1 MPDDNQMP
9 DFSAILN
16 GSTESTPADIT
27 AALSQL
33 TGVDV
38 PTPSP
43 GTADPEQ
50 IDPATIT
57 DPADPY
63 ETPPMEPDSAVS
75 LPEPEPA
82 AKPAEEPPATP
93 EPAPAA
99 APAAHAQV
107 PEPQDLTPVFT
118 QALADYN
125 DAAQAAQDA
134 AANLAELQNNAEG
147 IVEFTPEMAAA
158 MEAKMKSEANAERA
172 FDEIADESISL
183 AIQNFPELAD
193 DNHPATIAVKNILA
207 ADPSL
212 STRSPTAVAE
222 LSAKIAGEIRS
233 RSKASAP
240 APSQPKPAPGPVPPR
255 TPLPSA
261 AQASAAAAARPAPG
275 QPAQPSLVQQ
285 MASVSSMDDFASLI
299 DKTLGVA
306 GRRVT
311 IS

>member
-1 MPDDNQMP
+1 MPADNQMP

-16 GSTESTPADIT
+16 GSTEATPADIT
-27 AALSQL
+27 AALSQS

-38 PTPSP
+38 PPPPP
-43 GTADPEQ
+43 GTVDPEQ
-50 IDPATIT
+50 IDPVTIT

-75 LPEPEPA
+75 LPEPESA
-82 AKPAEEPPATP
+82 AKPAEEPPATS
-93 EPAPAA
+93 EP
-99 APAAHAQV
+99 AQV

-118 QALADYN
+118 QALEDYN
-125 DAAQAAQDA
+125 AAAQVAQDA

-222 LSAKIAGEIRS
+222 LSVKIAGEIRS

-255 TPLPSA
+255 APLPSA

-285 MASVSSMDDFASLI
+285 VASVSSMDDFASLI

>member
-1 MPDDNQMP
+1 MPNDNQMP

-16 GSTESTPADIT
+16 GSTEATPADIT
-27 AALSQL
+27 AALSQS

-38 PTPSP
+38 PAPPP
-43 GTADPEQ
+43 GTVDPEQ

-57 DPADPY
+57 DPGDPY

-82 AKPAEEPPATP
+82 AKPAEEPPSSP

-99 APAAHAQV
+99 
-107 PEPQDLTPVFT
+107 EPQDLTPVFT

-125 DAAQAAQDA
+125 AAAQAAQDA
-134 AANLAELQNNAEG
+134 AAKLAELQNNAEG

-172 FDEIADESISL
+172 FDEIADESIGL

-222 LSAKIAGEIRS
+222 LSVKIAADIRA
-233 RSKASAP
+233 RSKAT

-255 TPLPSA
+255 APLPSA

-285 MASVSSMDDFASLI
+285 IAASSSMDDFASLI